1 MQKLYAYASDS
12 DKGPGYAYAELSS
25 LPFEAMCSAARDLR
39 RTLPANNAVFG
50 KIHAEDYGDLCNWS
64 NIYYSENPR
73 EDVYLTAAEIRAFGD
88 VLNEFIPL
96 EEEFDGLILNGEFDT
111 ALSLLTKIELRF
123 GFSLWSLSNRFSLLE
138 LVSGVDAQKALAS
151 EIRKREDVA
160 SALRTFVYFFSLK
173 AERAVSPSR
182 YHAAVSKSFTSEGK
196 DSYSSVSYF
205 NFHTG
210 FYLGSEITNLV
221 AVLIYERGSP
231 LIDRYLTFIRA
242 AQLAAVSSTHRR
254 LIPHFQQATRALCER
269 IRDDRLEALLLKLNS
284 AKSLG
289 KNFVGEKRESVRRYL
304 SIMDDYTKGHYEF
317 AQKKIDE
324 LPRGEQSPFTELY
337 CRCVARAQ
345 EPTDTGKSFSL
356 IRQHLVEL
364 LIKGARTSLAFDQLI
379 KSVHM
384 FGYSRWAA
392 EIFALACHETA
403 ATGRK
408 YREGTLD
415 FGLLNGAAA
424 SPRLHV
430 ELFGS
435 QASDRLVVGSLTYKF
450 LAFTSNGHPALTTEE
465 KNSIPHARAIR
476 YQASALKQSG
486 DLNGAI
492 RELSALTDTA
502 NKMDLI
508 DTLSVTTSLLTFN
521 LEKGDVME
529 GARVAAEALCN
540 RPQLSARIQLGEV
553 IYLYNELLSQGGLV
567 ACDIYVTVCF
577 GLFHE
582 YYSTAAESD
591 IPIRCEQFLIRM
603 GVDRPSAMRSRLPDV
618 SPEVVAFF
626 LYVMCK
632 PEIIDSHVAYETP
645 SEVLDER
652 VAILQWLIELDEGR
666 RSIYADEIAQITQ
679 KQLIR
684 KGVQAIEK
692 SRIQVDVEGIRNAV
706 DKDFGE
712 LYTRFMI
719 LPKDMTPYSD
729 VVIRLAR
736 DHEHGGVVL
745 VLPRN
750 ERYGALLQLVHLV
763 RERFVSSNE
772 HGLDVYLSVG
782 IRHGTLSGQ
791 LRSVLEKRHLTSQKG
806 KSGDYDS
813 NEYWTKSFAE
823 DGVNLEDIDRM
834 DEALRTLSKAGDDL
848 IAKLRDKWVQI
859 RTEDKNHEGLFNF
872 TVTNQEVL
880 DLGRAIDMSKNSGN
894 ALDVLFEFLW
904 KKTDASLSNL
914 RSILKSD
921 FKAEFSNAIDTCLNE
936 IGFAHEA
943 PSSQRLRTALLRAR
957 TDVQSEIDDIAEWFT
972 RNSEVDVSDYQFDF
986 AVDVAQEMVRRCYP
1000 QHTLRLSHTSEA
1012 PMTLPGSTLKG
1023 VVEIFFIAF
1032 DNMLKHCGKS
1042 EGEVF
1047 AKMSRL
1053 QTTTSMD
1060 IELSSTVTDPVN
1072 VIEENHKLQQ
1082 RLQLVLADETTD
1094 TVRREGG
1101 SGFFKIAKIVRID
1114 FGSTLKL
1121 WFGYNDPAE
1130 FSLKIGVIGGSP
1142 FDEYFSG

>member
-1 MQKLYAYASDS
+1 M
-12 DKGPGYAYAELSS
+12 SS

-39 RTLPANNAVFG
+39 RTLPVNNPVFG
-50 KIHAEDYGDLCNWS
+50 KIHAEDYADLCDWS
-64 NIYYSENPR
+64 NIYYSESPR
-73 EDVYLTAAEIRAFGD
+73 EDIYLAAAEVRAFSD
-88 VLNEFIPL
+88 ILNEFIPL
-96 EEEFDGLILNGEFDT
+96 EEEFDGLVLSGEFDA
-111 ALSLLTKIELRF
+111 ALSLLKRIELRF

-138 LVSGVDAQKALAS
+138 LVSGVDAQKAFAS

-160 SALRTFVYFFSLK
+160 SALRTFAYFFSLK
-173 AERAVSPSR
+173 AERAVSPAR
-182 YHAAVSKSFTSEGK
+182 YHAAVSKSFTAEGQ

-221 AVLIYERGSP
+221 AVLVYERGSP
-231 LIDRYLTFIRA
+231 LIDRYLTFVRA
-242 AQLAAVSSTHRR
+242 AQLAAASSTHQK
-254 LIPHFQQATRALCER
+254 LTPHFEQATRALCER
-269 IRDDRLEALLLKLNS
+269 IRDDRLEALLMKLNR

-289 KNFVGEKRESVRRYL
+289 KNFLGEKSESIRRYL
-304 SIMDDYTKGHYEF
+304 SIMDDYTKGHYESVRNR
-317 AQKKIDE
+317 IDA
-324 LPRGEQSPFTELY
+324 LPYCEKTSFTELY
-337 CRCVARAQ
+337 CRCAARFGGS
-345 EPTDTGKSFSL
+345 TDATRGFSL
-356 IRQHLVEL
+356 IRQHLIEL
-364 LIKGARTSLAFDQLI
+364 LIKGPRTYRAFDQLI

-384 FGYSRWAA
+384 FGYSRWAI
-392 EIFALACHETA
+392 EIFALACHETT

-408 YREGTLD
+408 YREGTFDL
-415 FGLLNGAAA
+415 GLLNGPAA
-424 SPRLHV
+424 SPRLHLA
-430 ELFGS
+430 LFGAR
-435 QASDRLVVGSLTYKF
+435 ASDRLVARCLTYKF
-450 LAFTSNGHPALTTEE
+450 LAFKPNGHPSLTADEE
-465 KNSIPHARAIR
+465 ILIPRVRAIR
-476 YQASALKQSG
+476 YQASAIKQSG
-486 DLNGAI
+486 DLDGAI
-492 RELSALTDTA
+492 RELNALTHSA
-502 NKMDLI
+502 EKIDLI
-508 DTLSVTTSLLTFN
+508 DALSITTSLLTFN
-521 LEKGDVME
+521 LEKGDVTE
-529 GARVAAEALCN
+529 AARVAAEALCT

-553 IYLYNELLSQGGLV
+553 IYLHNELLSEGSLV
-567 ACDIYVTVCF
+567 GCDIYTTTCF
-577 GLFHE
+577 GLFNE

-591 IPIRCEQFLIRM
+591 IPIRCEQFLMSM
-603 GVDRPSAMRSRLPDV
+603 GVDRPSAMRSRLPGV
-618 SPEVVAFF
+618 SPEVIAFF
-626 LYVMCK
+626 LYAMCK

-652 VAILQWLIELDEGR
+652 VAILQWLIELDEAR
-666 RSIYADEIAQITQ
+666 RSVYADEIAQITQ

-692 SRIQVDVEGIRNAV
+692 SRIQVDVEGIRNSV
-706 DKDFGE
+706 DKDFSE
-712 LYTRFMI
+712 LYTRFMT
-719 LPKDMTPYSD
+719 LPKDITPYSD

-736 DHEHGGVVL
+736 DLEHGGVVL

-750 ERYGALLQLVHLV
+750 ERYSALLQLVHLV

-791 LRSVLEKRHLTSQKG
+791 LRSVLEKWHLTSQKG

-813 NEYWTKSFAE
+813 NEYWTKSFA
-823 DGVNLEDIDRM
+823 DDRVNSNDIERM
-834 DEALRTLSKAGDDL
+834 DEALRTLSKSGDDL

-859 RTEDKNHEGLFNF
+859 RTEDKNHEGFFNF

-880 DLGRAIDMSKNSGN
+880 DIGRAIDASKSSGN

-904 KKTDASLSNL
+904 KKTDSSLSNL
-914 RSILKSD
+914 RSILKSE
-921 FKAEFSNAIDTCLNE
+921 FKYEFSSVIDTCLNE
-936 IGFAHEA
+936 IGSVHEA

-1000 QHTLRLSHTSEA
+1000 QHTLQLSRTSET

-1023 VVEIFFIAF
+1023 VVEIFFIAL

-1047 AKMSRL
+1047 AKIGRR
-1053 QTTTSMD
+1053 QTKNSMD

-1072 VIEENHKLQQ
+1072 VIEENQKLQH

-1114 FGSTLKL
+1114 FGSTLRL

-1130 FSLKIGVIGGSP
+1130 FSLKIGVTGGSP
-1142 FDEYFSG
+1142 FDEHFSG

>member
-1 MQKLYAYASDS
+1 MT
-12 DKGPGYAYAELSS
+12 S
-25 LPFEAMCSAARDLR
+25 LPFEAMFSAARNLR
-39 RTLPANNAVFG
+39 RTLPTNNPVFG
-50 KIHAEDYGDLCNWS
+50 KIRAEDYGDLCDWS
-64 NIYYSENPR
+64 NIYYSESPR
-73 EDVYLTAAEIRAFGD
+73 EDIYLAAAEVRAFSD
-88 VLNEFIPL
+88 ILNDFIPL
-96 EEEFDGLILNGEFDT
+96 EEEFDGLVLSGEFDT

-123 GFSLWSLSNRFSLLE
+123 GLSLWSLSNRFSLLE
-138 LVSGVDAQKALAS
+138 LVSGVDAQKSLAS

-160 SALRTFVYFFSLK
+160 SALRTFAYFFSLK
-173 AERAVSPSR
+173 AERAVSPGR
-182 YHAAVSKSFTSEGK
+182 YHAAVAKSFTTEGK
-196 DSYSSVSYF
+196 DSYSSVSYL

-210 FYLGSEITNLV
+210 FYSGGEITNLV
-221 AVLIYERGSP
+221 AVLVYERGSP
-231 LIDRYLTFIRA
+231 IIDRYLTFTRA

-269 IRDDRLEALLLKLNS
+269 IRDDRLEALLMKLS
-284 AKSLG
+284 GAKSLG
-289 KNFVGEKRESVRRYL
+289 KNFTGEKSEPVRRYL
-304 SIMDDYTKGHYEF
+304 SIMDEYTKGHYES
-317 AQKKIDE
+317 AKNRIDN
-324 LPRGEQSPFTELY
+324 LPYREKTPFTELY
-337 CRCVARAQ
+337 CRCAARV
-345 EPTDTGKSFSL
+345 EGPTDTGRGFSF

-364 LIKGARTSLAFDQLI
+364 LIKGARTNLAFDQLI

-392 EIFALACHETA
+392 EIFALACHETT
-403 ATGRK
+403 ATGRR
-408 YREGTLD
+408 YREGTFD
-415 FGLLNGAAA
+415 FGLLNGPAA
-424 SPRLHV
+424 SPRFHV
-430 ELFGS
+430 ALFGAR
-435 QASDRLVVGSLTYKF
+435 ASDRLVAASLTYKF
-450 LAFTSNGHPALTTEE
+450 LAFKLNGYTTLTADEE
-465 KNSIPHARAIR
+465 NLIPRARAIR
-476 YQASALKQSG
+476 YQASAIKQSG
-486 DLNGAI
+486 DLDGAI
-492 RELSALTDTA
+492 RELNALMDSA
-502 NKMDLI
+502 NQMDLI
-508 DTLSVTTSLLTFN
+508 DSLSVTTLLLTFN

-529 GARVAAEALCN
+529 AARVAAEALCN

-553 IYLYNELLSQGGLV
+553 IYLYNELLAEGSLI
-567 ACDIYVTVCF
+567 ACDIYITVCF
-577 GLFHE
+577 GLLNE
-582 YYSTAAESD
+582 YYNTAAESD
-591 IPIRCEQFLIRM
+591 LPIRCEQFLIGM
-603 GVDRPSAMRSRLPDV
+603 GVDRPSALRSRLPGV
-618 SPEVVAFF
+618 SPEVIAFF
-626 LYVMCK
+626 LYAMCK

-684 KGVQAIEK
+684 KGVQVIEK
-692 SRIQVDVEGIRNAV
+692 SRIQVDVEGIRNSV
-706 DKDFGE
+706 DKDFSE
-712 LYTRFMI
+712 LYTRFMT
-719 LPKDMTPYSD
+719 LPKDITPYSD

-750 ERYGALLQLVHLV
+750 ERYSALLQLVHLV

-791 LRSVLEKRHLTSQKG
+791 LRSVLEKWHLTSQRG

-813 NEYWTKSFAE
+813 NDYWTKSFAE
-823 DGVNLEDIDRM
+823 DGVHSKDIERM
-834 DEALRTLSKAGDDL
+834 DEALRTLSKSGDDL

-859 RTEDKNHEGLFNF
+859 RTEDKNHDGFFNF

-880 DLGRAIDMSKNSGN
+880 DIGRAIDASKKSGD

-914 RSILKSD
+914 RIILKSD
-921 FKAEFSNAIDTCLNE
+921 FKSEFSNAIDTCLNE
-936 IGFAHEA
+936 IGFVHEA
-943 PSSQRLRTALLRAR
+943 PSSQRLRTSLLRAR

-1000 QHTLRLSHTSEA
+1000 QHTLQLSRTSEG

-1023 VVEIFFIAF
+1023 VVEIFFIAL

-1047 AKMSRL
+1047 AKINRT
-1053 QTTTSMD
+1053 QTGDSII
-1060 IELSSTVTDPVN
+1060 IELISVVTDPVN
-1072 VIEENHKLQQ
+1072 VIEENQKLQQ

-1114 FGSTLKL
+1114 FGSTLRL

-1130 FSLKIGVIGGSP
+1130 FSLKIGVTGGSP
-1142 FDEYFSG
+1142 FDEHFSG